1 METYNIKRICLIILA
16 SAFVGLILVN
26 LGKLHNLQN
35 KSQTAKQFDS
45 NSDYDLDEMLGI
57 FSDSNTEDHFSNF
70 FKNLEDDTESE
81 TQPADPK
88 TSTPKEVSKS
98 LPAQTRAA
106 TINFQDN
113 DSFESVLSNKAL
125 EIAIRYQFS
134 IDVDQVDLKQLIN
147 SAIEINHAQKIDL
160 NNYGC
165 YCRFDQQH
173 LSSDS
178 WTVAPF
184 ENDPVDQ
191 LCSEFKDANVCLA
204 ESEKA
209 SVLGTEPATEC
220 NAITNVG
227 QYQLFNCGS
236 TCSSLSSEE
245 IFKQCQVAN
254 PENACHAKSCSIFM
268 DFAIQLSQIV
278 NDVDNYSQDLDI
290 FFDHGF
296 VAETACRM
304 HPKIEISNEKSI
316 ETQVLSDMKLKYTKV
331 VPKQKQ
337 TTAKTSKSGSQRPH
351 QTFQQAVDQLIKEKH
366 EIERTLALETENA
379 DKPLTTQIIE
389 KTEEILEKVSSV
401 LVASATAAPPVLD
414 KIISQAE
421 SILDHDSNGMSDEDF
436 HKMFFQYTQM
446 KDDFLKEIDNSG
458 EINQVGLTSEIDLE
472 KSKQTIE
479 TESQPEIPGKQ
490 CCGSFPKIRLIREKD
505 YHKKK
510 CCGSNIF
517 YVNTQVC
524 CDGDVKFPGTC

>member
-1 METYNIKRICLIILA
+1 
-16 SAFVGLILVN
+16 
-26 LGKLHNLQN
+26 
-35 KSQTAKQFDS
+35 
-45 NSDYDLDEMLGI
+45 
-57 FSDSNTEDHFSNF
+57 
-70 FKNLEDDTESE
+70 
-81 TQPADPK
+81 
-88 TSTPKEVSKS
+88 
-98 LPAQTRAA
+98 
-106 TINFQDN
+106 
-113 DSFESVLSNKAL
+113 
-125 EIAIRYQFS
+125 
-134 IDVDQVDLKQLIN
+134 
-147 SAIEINHAQKIDL
+147 
-160 NNYGC
+160 
-165 YCRFDQQH
+165 
-173 LSSDS
+173 
-178 WTVAPF
+178 
-184 ENDPVDQ
+184 
-191 LCSEFKDANVCLA
+191 
-204 ESEKA
+204 
-209 SVLGTEPATEC
+209 
-220 NAITNVG
+220 
-227 QYQLFNCGS
+227 
-236 TCSSLSSEE
+236 
-245 IFKQCQVAN
+245 
-254 PENACHAKSCSIFM
+254 
-268 DFAIQLSQIV
+268 
-278 NDVDNYSQDLDI
+278 
-290 FFDHGF
+290 
-296 VAETACRM
+296 
-304 HPKIEISNEKSI
+304 
-316 ETQVLSDMKLKYTKV
+316 MKLKYTKV